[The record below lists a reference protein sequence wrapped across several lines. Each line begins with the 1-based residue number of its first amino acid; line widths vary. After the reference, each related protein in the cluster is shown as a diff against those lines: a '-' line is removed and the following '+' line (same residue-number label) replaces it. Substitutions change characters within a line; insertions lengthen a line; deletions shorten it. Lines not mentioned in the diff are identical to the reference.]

1 MCLAFVCI
9 ALLFISPLFN
19 IRSIYVRGNNHL
31 SSKEILDASGIKKGD
46 NIFSV
51 NTTRAVNNIEKLSRA
66 DKCQIERTLP
76 GKVTLTVTE
85 KTESAYVKVKT
96 GYAGI
101 DETGRVMVVTKSC
114 EVSCPLVSGVT
125 ASNAEKG
132 SYIKFEDDNAK
143 EKADILI
150 TLLSELSVRGM
161 IADVKSINIKDTKN
175 ISLTLVTKTVV
186 NLGEDGDENKDTLE
200 YKIAFLK
207 AILEEDYPK
216 SGGIIELS
224 DTSNVTS
231 RVS

>member
-1 MCLAFVCI
+1 MADNHNAKQGGTPRRRRAYKITAKRARAAGVMCLAFVCI

-96 GYAGI
+96 GYAGSKMLI
-101 DETGRVMVVTKSC
+101 RGREEYHHSQ
-114 EVSCPLVSGVT
+114 LGV
-125 ASNAEKG
+125 NH
-132 SYIKFEDDNAK
+132 YQ
-143 EKADILI
+143 
-150 TLLSELSVRGM
+150 
-161 IADVKSINIKDTKN
+161 
-175 ISLTLVTKTVV
+175 KTV
-186 NLGEDGDENKDTLE
+186 
-200 YKIAFLK
+200 
-207 AILEEDYPK
+207 
-216 SGGIIELS
+216 S
-224 DTSNVTS
+224 
-231 RVS
+231 